1 MSDRKNVPYIVC
13 QGLSVANA
21 FSNHLIRIYSKD
33 TVLVQI
39 NLILIFSEHLSRG
52 LISSHILAE
61 LLQSRKLGMSWYHGE
76 LLNMAL
82 DVGYRLLPAF
92 NSTTGLPHPRY

>member
-1 MSDRKNVPYIVC
+1 MSDRKNVHSMSRFECC
-13 QGLSVANA
+13 QRFFQSHN
-21 FSNHLIRIYSKD
+21 IYSKD
-33 TVLVQI
+33 TVQI